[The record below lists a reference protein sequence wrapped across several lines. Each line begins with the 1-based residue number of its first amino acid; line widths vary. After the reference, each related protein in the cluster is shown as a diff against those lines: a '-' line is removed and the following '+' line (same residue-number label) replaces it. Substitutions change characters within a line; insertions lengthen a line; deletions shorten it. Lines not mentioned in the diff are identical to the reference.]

1 MSLSTKYGY
10 LGPEG
15 TFTERALRTLPEA
28 ATHELVPWPS
38 IPAALD
44 AVRRG
49 DTQAAMVPLENS
61 VEGAVPATVDG
72 LADGDPLV
80 IVREVCLP
88 ITFALLARPGTK
100 LHEIKTVTGHS
111 HAQPQVRKWLA
122 AHLPDAEWQC
132 ASSNA
137 EGARFVRDGHFDAA
151 VAGEFTGVKYG
162 LQPLVT
168 DIHDVAGATTRFVL
182 ASRPE
187 RAVPPTGSD
196 KTTLFV
202 HLVDDR
208 PDALLELM
216 LALSAFGVNLL
227 RIETR
232 PTGEGLGR
240 YYFSIDCEG
249 HITDVRVGE
258 AVKNLRRICPHVQF
272 LGSYPRAEDGVYA
285 NRTPPA
291 TDEQFTEADEWLA
304 RCLGIPL

>member
-28 ATHELVPWPS
+28 AKRDLVPWPS

-49 DTQAAMVPLENS
+49 DIHAAMVPLENS

-88 ITFALLARPGTK
+88 ITFALLVRPGTK

-111 HAQPQVRKWLA
+111 HAQSQVRRWLA
-122 AHLPDAEWQC
+122 AHLPDAEWHY

-137 EGARFVRDGHFDAA
+137 EGARLVQDGRFDAA
-151 VAGEFTGVKYG
+151 VAGEFAGVKYG
-162 LQPLVT
+162 LQALVT

-182 ASRPE
+182 VSNPD
-187 RAVPPTGSD
+187 RAAPPTGSD

-216 LALSAFGVNLL
+216 LQLSAFGVDLM

-249 HITDVRVGE
+249 HIADARVGE
-258 AVKNLRRICPHVQF
+258 AVKNLRQICSNVQF
-272 LGSYPRAEDGVYA
+272 LGSYPRAHEGA
-285 NRTPPA
+285 NCTP
-291 TDEQFTEADEWLA
+291 TVDEQFTEADEWLA